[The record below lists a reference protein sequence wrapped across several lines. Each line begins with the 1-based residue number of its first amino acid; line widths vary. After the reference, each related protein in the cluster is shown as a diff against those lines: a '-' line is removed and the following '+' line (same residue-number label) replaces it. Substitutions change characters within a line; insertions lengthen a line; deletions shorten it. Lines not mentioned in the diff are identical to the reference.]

1 MTEEPPQQQRNA
13 DENDDGDLDDS
24 ISDARKD
31 YEGELEDEPGAVE
44 SDPDSDDGAQS

>member
-1 MTEEPPQQQRNA
+1 MTEEPPQHQRKG
-13 DENDDGDLDDS
+13 DEPDDGDLEDS

-44 SDPDSDDGAQS
+44 SDPGSAD

>member
-1 MTEEPPQQQRNA
+1 MTEEPPQHQRQA
-13 DENDDGDLDDS
+13 DESDDADLEDS

-44 SDPDSDDGAQS
+44 SDPGTADQ